1 MEQILL
7 CQIREEDARQIRR
20 LAAAK
25 KIRVRELESGRTGGR
40 LADLFRGEAKP
51 SAETLPEESLLLF
64 CEVTDKHFDK
74 LLFELRSKKIQ
85 VDYKAVVTPVNQQW
99 TLSRLYTELKNERLQ
114 MERMNNR

>member
-25 KIRVRELESGRTGGR
+25 KIRVRELEPGRTGGR
-40 LADLFRGEAKP
+40 LADLFRGEAEP
-51 SAETLPEESLLLF
+51 SAEVLPVESLLVF
-64 CEVTDKHFDK
+64 SDVTDKHFDK